1 MFAMEILFSFL
12 GGLTI
17 TAIVAFIALKSIIKS
32 KVTQIEQSAQI
43 KAESFYK
50 SEQTRMES
58 DLKYAKERNEEL
70 SLQLKAAK
78 VEAQKQL
85 LEAKE
90 NAAAELANAK
100 KEAAET
106 LQKSKEESAETLR
119 MTKAEAAS
127 ALQKAK
133 DDAVSEIKQIK
144 EEAAGVLQQAKDEAA
159 ALLKQTKEES
169 EKLLEETKND
179 LNKRNS
185 DEIAARDKAHKEAM
199 DSLQLRFNETMAKVA
214 AQVKSD
220 TADMLKAHQ
229 KEFSESSNLSIGQ
242 IVNPLKQNI
251 VDLKKAMEDGNKEM
265 AERNGEMRQRIQT
278 LMEHSD
284 AARKSADELAAA
296 FKHGSKIQG
305 DWGETILE
313 ELLASNGLTKGIHFD
328 TQAVIRG
335 KDGKVIKNDD
345 GSTMRPDVI
354 LHLDERREVII
365 DSKVSLTAY
374 VDYVNAENDADRKT
388 YLKAHVDSIKKH
400 VKELAAKDYSAYIES
415 PKVTAG
421 YVIMFVPNM
430 GALWTALNTEPDLW
444 RKAAES
450 NVYIADEQS
459 LYGALKI
466 VSLTWTQVA
475 QAQNH
480 EKVYELA
487 NEMID
492 RVGLFM
498 EKYEGIGKA
507 LKKASEEYEDGKKK
521 LVPQGQSIINTSGKL
536 IKLGAKNSDKHTI
549 KALLD
554 IDDIPGLTYSEE
566 NI

>member
-1 MFAMEILFSFL
+1 MEILFSFI
-12 GGLTI
+12 GGAVI
-17 TAIVAFIALKSIIKS
+17 TAVIALIVAKSVIKS
-32 KVTQIEQSAQI
+32 RVAQAELSEMT
-43 KAESFYK
+43 KAEALYK
-50 SEQTRMES
+50 SELARMES
-58 DLKYAKERNEEL
+58 DLRHSKERNEEL
-70 SLQLKAAK
+70 LVQI
-78 VEAQKQL
+78 EDG
-85 LEAKE
+85 
-90 NAAAELANAK
+90 K
-100 KEAAET
+100 KEAAE
-106 LQKSKEESAETLR
+106 
-119 MTKAEAAS
+119 
-127 ALQKAK
+127 ALMNAK
-133 DDAVSEIKQIK
+133 N
-144 EEAAGVLQQAKDEAA
+144 EAA
-159 ALLKQTKEES
+159 AAMQKAKEES
-169 EKLLEETKND
+169 EKLLEQTKED
-179 LNKRNS
+179 LNRSKAE
-185 DEIAARDKAHKEAM
+185 EIAARDKANKEAM
-199 DSLQLRFNETMAKVA
+199 DLLQQRFDETMAKVT

-229 KEFSESSNLSIGQ
+229 KEFTQSSNLSIGQ
-242 IVNPLKQNI
+242 IVDPLKQNI
-251 VDLKKAMEDGNKEM
+251 VELKKAMEDGNKEM
-265 AERNGEMRQRIQT
+265 AERNGEMRERIKA

-296 FKHGSKIQG
+296 FKHGNKIQG

-313 ELLASNGLTKGIHFD
+313 ELLASNGLTRGIHFD

-335 KDGKVIKNDD
+335 KDGKVIKNED
-345 GSTMRPDVI
+345 GSIMRPDVI

-374 VDYVNAENDADRKT
+374 VDYVNAENDTDRKIH
-388 YLKAHVDSIKKH
+388 LKAHVDSIKKH
-400 VKELAAKDYSAYIES
+400 VKELAAKDYSSYIES

-421 YVIMFVPNM
+421 YVIMFVPNI
-430 GALWTALNTEPDLW
+430 GALWTALDAEPDLW
-444 RKAAES
+444 RKAAEN

-480 EKVYELA
+480 EKVFELA

-492 RVGLFM
+492 RVGMFM

-521 LVPQGQSIINTSGKL
+521 LIPQGQSIINTSGKL

-554 IDDIPGLTYSEE
+554 IDDIPGQMT
-566 NI
+566 ITQ

>member
-1 MFAMEILFSFL
+1 M
-12 GGLTI
+12 I
-17 TAIVAFIALKSIIKS
+17 TAVIAFIVAKNIIRS
-32 KVTQIEQSAQI
+32 RVQLTGQAAQM
-43 KAESFYK
+43 KAESAYK
-50 SEQTRMES
+50 SEQARLES
-58 DLKYAKERNEEL
+58 DLRHAKDRQEEL
-70 SLQLKAAK
+70 LGQIEAVKK
-78 VEAQKQL
+78 DGEKMVE
-85 LEAKE
+85 
-90 NAAAELANAK
+90 
-100 KEAAET
+100 
-106 LQKSKEESAETLR
+106 
-119 MTKAEAAS
+119 
-127 ALQKAK
+127 
-133 DDAVSEIKQIK
+133 
-144 EEAAGVLQQAKDEAA
+144 
-159 ALLKQTKEES
+159 QTKF
-169 EKLLEETKND
+169 D
-179 LNKRNS
+179 LHKRYT
-185 DEIAARDKAHKEAM
+185 DEIAAREKAHKEAM
-199 DSLQLRFNETMAKVA
+199 DSLELRFNETMAKVT

-220 TADMLKAHQ
+220 TADMLKAQQ

-242 IVNPLKQNI
+242 IVNPLKENI
-251 VDLKKAMEDGNKEM
+251 VELKKAMEEGNKEM
-265 AERNGEMRQRIQT
+265 AERNGEMRERIKT

-284 AARKSADELAAA
+284 AARKSADDLAAA
-296 FKHGSKIQG
+296 FKHGNKIQG

-313 ELLASNGLTKGIHFD
+313 ELLATNGLTKGIHFD

-335 KDGKVIKNDD
+335 KDGKVIKNED

-374 VDYVNAENDADRKT
+374 VDYVNAENDTDRKT
-388 YLKAHVDSIKKH
+388 CLKAHVDSIKKH

-430 GALWTALNTEPDLW
+430 GALWTALNAEPDLW

-492 RVGLFM
+492 RVGMFM
-498 EKYEGIGKA
+498 KKYEGIGQA

-536 IKLGAKNSDKHTI
+536 IKLGAKNSDRHAI

-554 IDDIPGLTYSEE
+554 IDEIPELT
-566 NI
+566 N

>member
-1 MFAMEILFSFL
+1 MEILFSFI
-12 GGLTI
+12 GGAVI
-17 TAIVAFIALKSIIKS
+17 TAVIALIVAKSVIKS
-32 KVTQIEQSAQI
+32 RVAQAELSEMT
-43 KAESFYK
+43 KAEALYK
-50 SEQTRMES
+50 SELARMES
-58 DLKYAKERNEEL
+58 DLRHSKERNEEL
-70 SLQLKAAK
+70 LVQI
-78 VEAQKQL
+78 EAGR
-85 LEAKE
+85 
-90 NAAAELANAK
+90 
-100 KEAAET
+100 KEAAE
-106 LQKSKEESAETLR
+106 
-119 MTKAEAAS
+119 
-127 ALQKAK
+127 ALMNAK
-133 DDAVSEIKQIK
+133 N
-144 EEAAGVLQQAKDEAA
+144 EAA
-159 ALLKQTKEES
+159 AAMQKAKEES
-169 EKLLEETKND
+169 EKLLEQTKED
-179 LNKRNS
+179 LNRSKAE
-185 DEIAARDKAHKEAM
+185 EIAARDKANKEAM
-199 DSLQLRFNETMAKVA
+199 DLLQQRFDETMAKVT

-229 KEFSESSNLSIGQ
+229 KEFTQSSNLSIGQ
-242 IVNPLKQNI
+242 IVDPLKQNI
-251 VDLKKAMEDGNKEM
+251 VELKKAMEDGNKEM
-265 AERNGEMRQRIQT
+265 AERNGEMRERIKA

-296 FKHGSKIQG
+296 FKHGNKIQG

-335 KDGKVIKNDD
+335 KDGKVIKNED
-345 GSTMRPDVI
+345 GSIMRPDVI

-374 VDYVNAENDADRKT
+374 VDYVNAENDTDRKIH
-388 YLKAHVDSIKKH
+388 LKAHVDSIKKH
-400 VKELAAKDYSAYIES
+400 VKELAAKDYSSYIES

-421 YVIMFVPNM
+421 YVIMFVPNI
-430 GALWTALNTEPDLW
+430 GALWTALDAEPDLW
-444 RKAAES
+444 RKAAEN

-480 EKVYELA
+480 EKVFELA

-492 RVGLFM
+492 RVGMFM

-521 LVPQGQSIINTSGKL
+521 LIPQGQSIINTSGKL

-554 IDDIPGLTYSEE
+554 IDDIPGQMT
-566 NI
+566 ITQ